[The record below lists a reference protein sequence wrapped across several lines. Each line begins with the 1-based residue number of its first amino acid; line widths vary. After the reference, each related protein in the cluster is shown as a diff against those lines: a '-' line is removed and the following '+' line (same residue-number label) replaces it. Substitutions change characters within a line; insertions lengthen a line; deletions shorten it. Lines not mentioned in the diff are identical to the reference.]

1 MTGGLL
7 IPFLKSKLEME
18 IFEGIKVMKET
29 KGKRRKRKKLHFA
42 CMKRLHHAPTLM
54 Q

>member
-29 KGKRRKRKKLHFA
+29 KGKRREKKITF
-42 CMKRLHHAPTLM
+42 RLHEALAPCTYTNAV
-54 Q
+54 